1 MASRIRPWSD
11 EEDQQLLTL
20 VASGKSNIDTA
31 TELGRTHYAV
41 ANRLLVL
48 RNGGDVTGQ
57 YRAKDARCT
66 WSPDQDSLLLLHHG
80 SMERGQLAALVGKSE
95 KAVTNRLSR
104 LRRGRTA
111 TTVIPFPVKRPS
123 RYALLD
129 RARYPVAPGWSPVD
143 DFRVRLFYGDLPL
156 PELAAQLG
164 RTVNAV
170 RARVNHLGWS
180 LDKAIEFRL
189 EVSRSPLWIE
199 ALQAMQAMEDT
210 ANDK

>member
-180 LDKAIEFRL
+180 LDKAIAFRL

>member
-11 EEDQQLLTL
+11 EEEQQLLTL
-20 VASGKSNIDTA
+20 VASGKSNTDIA
-31 TELGRTHYAV
+31 TELGRTHHAV

-66 WSPDQDSLLLLHHG
+66 WTPDQDSLLLLHHG

-95 KAVTNRLSR
+95 KAVKNRLSR

-111 TTVIPFPVKRPS
+111 TTVIPFPVERPS

-156 PELAAQLG
+156 PELAARLG

-180 LDKAIEFRL
+180 LDKAIAFRL

-199 ALQAMQAMEDT
+199 ALQAMQAMED
-210 ANDK
+210 NRGDK

>member
-11 EEDQQLLTL
+11 EEDQQLLSL
-20 VASGKSNIDTA
+20 VDAGKSNADIA
-31 TELGRTHYAV
+31 TDLGRTVHAV

-66 WSPDQDSLLLLHHG
+66 WTPDQDSLLLLHYG
-80 SMERGQLAALVGKSE
+80 SMEREQLAALVGKSE

-111 TTVIPFPVKRPS
+111 TTVNPFPVKRQN

-129 RARYPVAPGWSPVD
+129 RASYPVAPGWSPVD
-143 DFRVRLFYGDLPL
+143 DFRVRLFYGDVPL
-156 PELAAQLG
+156 PELAARLG

-180 LDKAIEFRL
+180 LDKAIAFRL

-199 ALQAMQAMEDT
+199 ALQAMQAMED
-210 ANDK
+210 NRGDK

>member
-1 MASRIRPWSD
+1 MSHVIRPWS
-11 EEDQQLLTL
+11 EDDDKQLLAMAAEGDSSVTIG
-20 VASGKSNIDTA
+20 AA
-31 TELGRTHYAV
+31 LGRTHRAV

-66 WSPDQDSLLLLHHG
+66 WTPDQDSLLLLHHG
-80 SMERGQLAALVGKSE
+80 SMEREQLAALVGKSE

-111 TTVIPFPVKRPS
+111 TTVNPFPVKRQN

-143 DFRVRLFYGDLPL
+143 DFRVRLFYGDVPL
-156 PELAAQLG
+156 PELAARLG

-180 LDKAIEFRL
+180 LDKAIAFRL

-210 ANDK
+210 RRDK